1 MYYSPD
7 QLCAAFV
14 GSDLIATGAFAE
26 VVHEVKRHHDVHPND
41 LILIF
46 DHKESRPIEVDLRGS
61 MDDVFARIEKQRK
74 PTKPQ
79 PKVKK
84 PGRPKLGVVS
94 KEVTLLPRHW
104 EWLAQQRG
112 GASVTL
118 RRLVGEA
125 MKAADP
131 LAAQRGAQQ
140 STYRL
145 MTAVAGDLPNYE
157 DAIRALFAAEQDEF
171 FNIIADWPEGLRHH
185 IVQISKVAF
194 DPSLASET
202 QEGEST

>member
-7 QLCAAFV
+7 LPCAAFV
-14 GSDLIATGAFAE
+14 GSHLVASGPFAE
-26 VVHEVKRHHDVHPND
+26 VVHEVKRHHDENPND
-41 LILIF
+41 MILIF

-61 MDDVFARIEKQRK
+61 MEDVYARLEQQKK
-74 PTKPQ
+74 PLPPKA
-79 PKVKK
+79 KVKK

-94 KEVTLLPRHW
+94 KEVTLLPKHW
-104 EWLAQQRG
+104 EWLTQQRG

-131 LAAQRGAQQ
+131 MAAQRSAQQ

-145 MTAVAGDLPNYE
+145 MTAVAGDMPNYE
-157 DAIRALFAAEQDEF
+157 DAIRALFAAEEDEF
-171 FNIIADWPEGLRHH
+171 VNIIADWPKGLREH
-185 IVQISKVAF
+185 IMQISAVVF
-194 DPSLASET
+194 DPSLAPSTE
-202 QEGEST
+202 ESDSK

>member
-14 GSDLIATGAFAE
+14 GSDLIASGALVE
-26 VVHEVKRHHDVHPND
+26 VVHEVKRHHDAHPND
-41 LILIF
+41 MILIF
-46 DHKESRPIEVDLRGS
+46 DHKKSLPIEVDLRGS
-61 MDDVFARIEKQRK
+61 MADVFERLEKQQK
-74 PTKPQ
+74 PPEPKAKP
-79 PKVKK
+79 KK

-131 LAAQRGAQQ
+131 LAAQRTAQQ

-145 MTAVAGDLPNYE
+145 MTAVAGDLSNYE
-157 DAIRALFAAEQDEF
+157 DAIRALFAAEEDDF
-171 FNIIADWPEGLRHH
+171 FNIIADWPKGLREHLLH
-185 IVQISKVAF
+185 ISAVAF
-194 DPSLASET
+194 DPSLAPDSE
-202 QEGEST
+202 ESDSK

>member
-14 GSDLIATGAFAE
+14 GSNLIATGALAE
-26 VVHEVKRHHDVHPND
+26 VVHEVKRHHDAHPND

-46 DHKESRPIEVDLRGS
+46 DHKKSQPIEVDLRGS
-61 MDDVFARIEKQRK
+61 MEDVFERLEKQQK
-74 PTKPQ
+74 PIEPKT
-79 PKVKK
+79 KVKK

-112 GASVTL
+112 GASITL

-131 LAAQRGAQQ
+131 QAEQRSAQQ

-157 DAIRALFAAEQDEF
+157 DAIRALFAAEKDDF

-185 IVQISKVAF
+185 IVQISEVAF
-194 DPSLASET
+194 DPLSASEN
-202 QEGEST
+202 QESESK

>member
-1 MYYSPD
+1 MNYSPD

-14 GSDLIATGAFAE
+14 GSNLIATGALAE
-26 VVHEVKRHHDVHPND
+26 VVHEVKRHHDANPND

-46 DHKESRPIEVDLRGS
+46 DHKKSQPIEVDLRGS
-61 MDDVFARIEKQRK
+61 VEDVFARLEKQQK
-74 PTKPQ
+74 VIEPKT
-79 PKVKK
+79 KVKK

-112 GASVTL
+112 GASITL

-131 LAAQRGAQQ
+131 QAEQRSAQQ

-157 DAIRALFAAEQDEF
+157 DAIRALFAAEKDDF

-185 IVQISKVAF
+185 IVHISEVAF
-194 DPSLASET
+194 DSLSATENQESE
-202 QEGEST
+202 SK

>member
-1 MYYSPD
+1 MYYSPE

-14 GSDLIATGAFAE
+14 GPQLIATGPLVE
-26 VVHEVKRHHDVHPND
+26 VVNEVKRHHDAHPND
-41 LILIF
+41 MILIF
-46 DHKESRPIEVDLRGS
+46 DHAQSRPIEVDLRGS
-61 MDDVFARIEKQRK
+61 MEDVFERLEKQQK
-74 PTKPQ
+74 PPESKT
-79 PKVKK
+79 KVKK

-94 KEVTLLPRHW
+94 KEVTLLPKHW

-131 LAAQRGAQQ
+131 LAAQRTAQQ

-157 DAIRALFAAEQDEF
+157 DAIRALFAAEEEEF
-171 FNIIADWPEGLRHH
+171 INVIADWPEGLRAH
-185 IVQISKVAF
+185 IIQISAVAF
-194 DPSLASET
+194 DPSLVPET
-202 QEGEST
+202 EESDSR